1 MAATASSS
9 DFVYVV
15 CLIHLVLCIIYIAC
29 LTPGDAPLKLGGVL
43 IYPTLQ
49 WINTAFQC
57 VSIVGIIMGGV
68 GNLYLIQSHVDVYFF
83 LLRLALLGDIAWI
96 VVFAVFGD
104 QCVTKPSQLQHFA
117 TTVQCSIS
125 SGWVIVCL
133 VLVALFKCV
142 GIYSVLMARRNV
154 RKRYNEEL
162 APYLKKQMDQPVM
175 GAEVNEQLQAPT
187 PAFPGAVSAKEVE
200 SQQFFAPAPQP
211 SLSFRSMTDPRT
223 VSAAAPGFEY
233 GAVRSASMQKANPN
247 SAPAVTSVPPMMQ
260 A

>member
-1 MAATASSS
+1 
-9 DFVYVV
+9 
-15 CLIHLVLCIIYIAC
+15 
-29 LTPGDAPLKLGGVL
+29 LKLGGVL
-43 IYPTLQ
+43 ISPTLQ
-49 WINTAFQC
+49 WVNAAFQC
-57 VSIVGIIMGGV
+57 ISIVGIIMGGV
-68 GNLYLIQSHVDVYFF
+68 GNLYLIQSHLDFYFL

-96 VVFAVFGD
+96 VGFVVFGD

-142 GIYSVLMARRNV
+142 GIYAVLMARRDI

-175 GAEVNEQLQAPT
+175 GAGSEVNEQFQAPT
-187 PAFPGAVSAKEVE
+187 PAFPGAVPAAEIE
-200 SQQFFAPAPQP
+200 SQQFFAPAPQA

-223 VSAAAPGFEY
+223 VSAAPGFEY
-233 GAVRSASMQKANPN
+233 GAVRAASMQKANPN
-247 SAPAVTSVPPMMQ
+247 SAPAVTSVPPMR